1 MIKRKQDTV
10 LKVAEGG
17 QLMDFLMAKMGG
29 MARSSVKQL
38 LGQRRVKVG
47 NAIQTRHDFM
57 LKAGDIVT
65 VSSGRGNSQLT
76 HPKLRIVYE
85 DDDLIVVNNQPG
97 LLTVAATPGSSETT
111 AYSILRAYVKKQN
124 ARAGIYV
131 VHRLDRETSGL
142 LVFARSEEL
151 QHYMRQY
158 WRELVTER
166 TYIALTE
173 GVLSPREG
181 KITTWLT
188 EDKRNAVVY
197 SSPVDDGGDIAI
209 TNYKTLKTTTT
220 PPHPS
225 PQGRE
230 SGSRHFSSLEG
241 RSGGVTYS
249 LVELHLETGRTNQIR
264 VHLASKGCP
273 VVGDRKYGHGNESSP
288 IDRLCLHAKVLAFIH
303 PVTEKTIRF
312 ESPVPKEF
320 NRVLV

>member
-1 MIKRKQDTV
+1 MIKRKQDTI
-10 LKVAEGG
+10 LKVSEPA
-17 QLMDFLMAKMGG
+17 QLMDFLIAKMGG
-29 MARSSVKQL
+29 MAKSSVKQL

-47 NAIQTRHDFM
+47 NAIQTRHDFA
-57 LKAGDIVT
+57 LNAGDVVT
-65 VSSGRGNSQLT
+65 VSSGRGNSQLN
-76 HPKLRIVYE
+76 HPKLKIVYE
-85 DDDLIVVNNQPG
+85 DDDLIVVNKQPG

-151 QHYMRQY
+151 QHYMRTY
-158 WRELVTER
+158 WRDIVTER
-166 TYIALTE
+166 TYIALAE
-173 GVLSPREG
+173 GTLSPREG

-209 TNYKTLKTTTT
+209 TNYKTLRVSPTTNDERLTT
-220 PPHPS
+220 NA
-225 PQGRE
+225 Q
-230 SGSRHFSSLEG
+230 
-241 RSGGVTYS
+241 YS

-303 PVTEKTIRF
+303 PVTEKTVRF

-320 NRVLV
+320 NRVLI

>member
-85 DDDLIVVNNQPG
+85 DDDLIVVNKQPG

-209 TNYKTLKTTTT
+209 TNYKTLKATTT

-303 PVTEKTIRF
+303 PVTEQTVRF

-320 NRVLV
+320 SRVLV

>member
-85 DDDLIVVNNQPG
+85 DDDLIVVNKQPG

-209 TNYKTLKTTTT
+209 TNYKVLKATTT

>member
-1 MIKRKQDTV
+1 M
-10 LKVAEGG
+10 E
-17 QLMDFLMAKMGG
+17 FLIAKMGG
-29 MARSSVKQL
+29 MTKSSVKQL

-47 NAIQTRHDFM
+47 NVVQTRHDFA
-57 LKAGDIVT
+57 LKAGDVVT

-76 HPKLRIVYE
+76 HPKLKIVYE
-85 DDDLIVVNNQPG
+85 DDDLIVVNKQPG

-111 AYSILRAYVKKQN
+111 VMSILRAYVKKQN
-124 ARAGIYV
+124 ARANIYV

-166 TYIALTE
+166 TYIALAE
-173 GVLSPREG
+173 GILEPREG

-209 TNYKTLKTTTT
+209 TNYKVLKTSNSGTSLNS
-220 PPHPS
+220 PYLQIVPS
-225 PQGRE
+225 GKELSTINYQ
-230 SGSRHFSSLEG
+230 
-241 RSGGVTYS
+241 

-288 IDRLCLHAKVLAFIH
+288 IDRLCLHAKVLEFIH
-303 PVTEKTIRF
+303 PVTEKKVRF

-320 NRVLV
+320 NRVLQ

>member
-10 LKVAEGG
+10 LKVADGG

-47 NAIQTRHDFM
+47 NAVQTRHDFL
-57 LKAGDIVT
+57 LKAGDVVT

-85 DDDLIVVNNQPG
+85 DDDLIVVNKQPG

-124 ARAGIYV
+124 ARAGIHV

-166 TYIALTE
+166 TYIALAE
-173 GVLSPREG
+173 GVLEPREG

-209 TNYKTLKTTTT
+209 TNYKVL
-220 PPHPS
+220 
-225 PQGRE
+225 RV
-230 SGSRHFSSLEG
+230 SSQASAVSNQL
-241 RSGGVTYS
+241 YS

-303 PVTEKTIRF
+303 PVTEKTVRF

-320 NRVLV
+320 NRVLL

>member
-1 MIKRKQDTV
+1 M
-10 LKVAEGG
+10 A
-17 QLMDFLMAKMGG
+17 LMDFLIAKMGG

-47 NAIQTRHDFM
+47 NAVQTRHDFA
-57 LKAGDIVT
+57 LKAGDVVT

-76 HPKLRIVYE
+76 HPKLKIVYE
-85 DDDLIVVNNQPG
+85 DDDLIVVNKQPG

-111 AYSILRAYVKKQN
+111 AYSILRAYVKRQN

-166 TYIALTE
+166 TYIALAE
-173 GVLSPREG
+173 GVLEPREG

-209 TNYKTLKTTTT
+209 TNYKVLKTSVERQKTKD
-220 PPHPS
+220 S
-225 PQGRE
+225 FYFEQ
-230 SGSRHFSSLEG
+230 SGLSTLSEA
-241 RSGGVTYS
+241 VYS

-303 PVTEKTIRF
+303 PVTEKTVRF

-320 NRVLV
+320 NRVLM

>member
-1 MIKRKQDTV
+1 
-10 LKVAEGG
+10 
-17 QLMDFLMAKMGG
+17 MDFLVAKMGG

-47 NAIQTRHDFM
+47 NAVQTRHDFS
-57 LKAGDIVT
+57 LKAGDVVT

-85 DDDLIVVNNQPG
+85 DDDLIVVNKQPG

-142 LVFARSEEL
+142 LVFARSQEL

-166 TYIALTE
+166 TYVALAE
-173 GVLSPREG
+173 GVLEPREG

-209 TNYKTLKTTTT
+209 TNYKVLRTT
-220 PPHPS
+220 HPQPTS
-225 PQGRE
+225 LPFRE
-230 SGSRHFSSLEG
+230 GAGLGSS
-241 RSGGVTYS
+241 YS

-273 VVGDRKYGHGNESSP
+273 VVGDRKYGHGNEFSP

-303 PVTEKTIRF
+303 PVTEKNVRF

-320 NRVLV
+320 NLPLK

>member
-10 LKVAEGG
+10 LKVAEPA
-17 QLMDFLMAKMGG
+17 QLMDFLIAKMGG
-29 MARSSVKQL
+29 MAKSSVKQL

-47 NAIQTRHDFM
+47 NAVQTRHDFL

-85 DDDLIVVNNQPG
+85 DDDLIVVNKQPG

-111 AYSILRAYVKKQN
+111 AFSILRAYVKKQN

-151 QHYMRQY
+151 QHYMREY
-158 WRELVTER
+158 WRDLVTDR
-166 TYIALTE
+166 TYIALAE
-173 GVLSPREG
+173 GILEPREG

-209 TNYKTLKTTTT
+209 TNYKVLKTSK
-220 PPHPS
+220 HDV
-225 PQGRE
+225 GAL
-230 SGSRHFSSLEG
+230 SGEANKRG
-241 RSGGVTYS
+241 ATAINQPYS

-288 IDRLCLHAKVLAFIH
+288 IDRLCLHAKVLEFIH
-303 PVTEKTIRF
+303 PVTEKKVRF

-320 NRVLV
+320 NKLVS

>member
-1 MIKRKQDTV
+1 
-10 LKVAEGG
+10 
-17 QLMDFLMAKMGG
+17 
-29 MARSSVKQL
+29 
-38 LGQRRVKVG
+38 VG
-47 NAIQTRHDFM
+47 NAIQTRHDFV
-57 LKAGDIVT
+57 LKAGDVVT
-65 VSSGRGNSQLT
+65 VSSGRGNTQLN
-76 HPKLRIVYE
+76 HPKLKIVYE
-85 DDDLIVVNNQPG
+85 DDDLIVVNKQPG

-111 AYSILRAYVKKQN
+111 AFSILRAYVKRQN

-151 QHYMRQY
+151 QHYMREY
-158 WRELVTER
+158 WRELVKER
-166 TYIALTE
+166 TYIALAE
-173 GVLSPREG
+173 GVLEPIEG

-209 TNYKTLKTTTT
+209 TNYKTLKVSPVTGT
-220 PPHPS
+220 PS
-225 PQGRE
+225 PLTPQ
-230 SGSRHFSSLEG
+230 
-241 RSGGVTYS
+241 YS

-273 VVGDRKYGHGNESSP
+273 VVGDRKYGHGNEYSP

-303 PVTEKTIRF
+303 PVTEKTVRF

-320 NRVLV
+320 NRVLA

>member
-1 MIKRKQDTV
+1 MIKRKSDTV
-10 LKVAEGG
+10 LKVSEPAP
-17 QLMDFLMAKMGG
+17 LMDFLIAKMGG
-29 MARSSVKQL
+29 MARSSVKPL

-47 NAIQTRHDFM
+47 NVIQTRHDFA
-57 LKAGDIVT
+57 LKAGDVVT

-76 HPKLRIVYE
+76 HPKLKIVYE
-85 DDDLIVVNNQPG
+85 DDDLIVVNKQPG

-111 AYSILRAYVKKQN
+111 AFSILRAYVKKQN
-124 ARAGIYV
+124 ARAGVYV

-151 QHYMRQY
+151 QHYMREY

-166 TYIALTE
+166 TYIALAE
-173 GVLSPREG
+173 GVLNPREG
-181 KITTWLT
+181 QIRSWFT

-197 SSPVDDGGDIAI
+197 SSPVDDGGDLAI
-209 TNYKTLKTTTT
+209 TNYKTLRT
-220 PPHPS
+220 S
-225 PQGRE
+225 ADEQ
-230 SGSRHFSSLEG
+230 
-241 RSGGVTYS
+241 YS

-303 PVTEKTIRF
+303 PVTEKTVRF

-320 NRVLV
+320 NRVIL

>member
-1 MIKRKQDTV
+1 MVRKQDTI
-10 LKVAEGG
+10 LRVAEPA
-17 QLMDFLMAKMGG
+17 QLMDFLIAKMGG

-47 NAIQTRHDFM
+47 NAIQTRHDFA
-57 LKAGDIVT
+57 LKAGDVVT
-65 VSSGRGNSQLT
+65 VSSGRGNSQLN

-85 DDDLIVVNNQPG
+85 DDDLIVVNKQPG
-97 LLTVAATPGSSETT
+97 LLTVAATPGSRETT
-111 AYSILRAYVKKQN
+111 AFSILRAYVKKQN

-151 QHYMRQY
+151 QHYMREY
-158 WRELVTER
+158 WRELVQER
-166 TYIALTE
+166 TYIALAE
-173 GVLSPREG
+173 GILEPREG

-209 TNYKTLKTTTT
+209 TNYKTLRV
-220 PPHPS
+220 S
-225 PQGRE
+225 ANNG
-230 SGSRHFSSLEG
+230 GSE
-241 RSGGVTYS
+241 VYS
-249 LVELHLETGRTNQIR
+249 LVELHLNTGRTNQIR

-303 PVTEKTIRF
+303 PVTEQVVRF

-320 NRVLV
+320 NLFK

>member
-10 LKVAEGG
+10 LKVAEAAP
-17 QLMDFLMAKMGG
+17 LMDFLIAKMGG
-29 MARSSVKQL
+29 MTKSSVKQL

-47 NAIQTRHDFM
+47 NAVQTRHDFA
-57 LKAGDIVT
+57 LKAGDVVT

-76 HPKLRIVYE
+76 HPKLKIVYE
-85 DDDLIVVNNQPG
+85 DDDLIVVNKQPG

-111 AYSILRAYVKKQN
+111 AFSILRAYVKKQN

-151 QHYMRQY
+151 QHYMREY

-166 TYIALTE
+166 TYIALAE
-173 GVLSPREG
+173 GVLEPREG
-181 KITTWLT
+181 QIRSWFT

-197 SSPVDDGGDIAI
+197 SSPVDDGGDLAI
-209 TNYKTLKTTTT
+209 TNYKVLKTSNFQTA
-220 PPHPS
+220 
-225 PQGRE
+225 E
-230 SGSRHFSSLEG
+230 GSNLKR
-241 RSGGVTYS
+241 YS

-273 VVGDRKYGHGNESSP
+273 VVGDRKYGHGNEYSP

-303 PVTEKTIRF
+303 PATEKTVRF

-320 NRVLV
+320 NRVLL

>member
-1 MIKRKQDTV
+1 MKIRKQDTV
-10 LKVAEGG
+10 LKVTEPA

-29 MARSSVKQL
+29 MAKSSVKQL

-47 NAIQTRHDFM
+47 NAVQTRHDFE
-57 LKAGDIVT
+57 LTPGDVVT
-65 VSSGRGNSQLT
+65 ISSGRGNSQLT
-76 HPKLRIVYE
+76 HPKLKIVYE
-85 DDDLIVVNNQPG
+85 DDDLIVVNKQPG
-97 LLTVAATPGSSETT
+97 LLTVATAPGSKETT
-111 AYSILRAYVKKQN
+111 VMSILRAYVKKQN
-124 ARAGIYV
+124 ARANIYV

-151 QHYMRQY
+151 QHYMREY

-166 TYIALTE
+166 TYIALAE
-173 GVLSPREG
+173 GVLEPREG

-209 TNYKTLKTTTT
+209 TNYKVLKTSTT

-273 VVGDRKYGHGNESSP
+273 VVGDRKYGHGNENSP

-303 PVTEKTIRF
+303 PVTEKTVRF

-320 NRVLV
+320 NRVLQ

>member
-1 MIKRKQDTV
+1 MVRKQDTI
-10 LKVAEGG
+10 LRVAEPA
-17 QLMDFLMAKMGG
+17 QLMDFLIAKMGG
-29 MARSSVKQL
+29 MAKSSVKQL

-47 NAIQTRHDFM
+47 NAIQTRHDFA
-57 LKAGDIVT
+57 LKAGDVVT

-76 HPKLRIVYE
+76 HPKLKIVYE
-85 DDDLIVVNNQPG
+85 DDDLIVVNKQPG

-151 QHYMRQY
+151 QHYMREY
-158 WRELVTER
+158 WRELVQER
-166 TYIALTE
+166 TYIALAE
-173 GVLSPREG
+173 GVLKPAEG

-209 TNYKTLKTTTT
+209 TNYKTLRVSGVESRKTASLKDE
-220 PPHPS
+220 S
-225 PQGRE
+225 P
-230 SGSRHFSSLEG
+230 
-241 RSGGVTYS
+241 VYS

-303 PVTEKTIRF
+303 PVTEKTVRF

-320 NRVLV
+320 NRVLM

>member
-1 MIKRKQDTV
+1 
-10 LKVAEGG
+10 
-17 QLMDFLMAKMGG
+17 MDFLIAKMGG
-29 MARSSVKQL
+29 MAKSSVKQL

-47 NAIQTRHDFM
+47 NAVQTRHDFP
-57 LKAGDIVT
+57 LHPGDVVT

-85 DDDLIVVNNQPG
+85 DDDLIVVNKQPG

-111 AYSILRAYVKKQN
+111 AFSILRAYVKKQN

-151 QHYMRQY
+151 QHYMREY
-158 WRELVTER
+158 WRDLVTDR
-166 TYIALTE
+166 TYIALAE
-173 GVLSPREG
+173 GILEPREG

-209 TNYKTLKTTTT
+209 TNYKVLKTSKRDEVANNSQLSTVNY
-220 PPHPS
+220 
-225 PQGRE
+225 Q
-230 SGSRHFSSLEG
+230 
-241 RSGGVTYS
+241 

-288 IDRLCLHAKVLAFIH
+288 IDRLCLHAKVLEFIH
-303 PVTEKTIRF
+303 PVTEKKVRF

-320 NRVLV
+320 NKLVS

>member
-10 LKVAEGG
+10 LKVAEEAS
-17 QLMDFLMAKMGG
+17 LMDFLMSKMGG

-47 NAIQTRHDFM
+47 NAIQTRHDFA
-57 LKAGDIVT
+57 LNAGDVVT
-65 VSSGRGNSQLT
+65 VSSGRGNSQLN
-76 HPKLRIVYE
+76 HPKLKIVYE
-85 DDDLIVVNNQPG
+85 DDDLIVVNKQPG

-111 AYSILRAYVKKQN
+111 AYSILRAYVKRQN

-142 LVFARSEEL
+142 LVFARSQEL
-151 QHYMRQY
+151 QHYMREY

-166 TYIALTE
+166 TYIALAE
-173 GVLSPREG
+173 GVLEPREG

-209 TNYKTLKTTTT
+209 TNYKTLRVSQMTNDQLPMTNKC
-220 PPHPS
+220 
-225 PQGRE
+225 
-230 SGSRHFSSLEG
+230 
-241 RSGGVTYS
+241 YS

-303 PVTEKTIRF
+303 PVTEKTVRF

-320 NRVLV
+320 NRVLM

>member
-1 MIKRKQDTV
+1 MYKRKEDTV
-10 LKVAEGG
+10 LRVSQPA
-17 QLMDFLMAKMGG
+17 QLMDFLIAKMGG

-47 NAIQTRHDFM
+47 KAVQTRHDFE
-57 LKAGDIVT
+57 LQTGDVVT
-65 VSSGRGNSQLT
+65 VLSGRGNIELK
-76 HPKLRIVYE
+76 HPKLRLVYE
-85 DDDLIVVNNQPG
+85 DDDLIVVDKKPG
-97 LLTVAATPGSSETT
+97 LLTVASTPGSSETT
-111 AYSILRAYVKKQN
+111 VFSILRAYVKKQN

-151 QHYMRQY
+151 QHYMRTY
-158 WRELVTER
+158 WRQLVTDR
-166 TYIALTE
+166 TYIALAE
-173 GVLSPREG
+173 GILDKPEG

-209 TNYKTLKTTTT
+209 TNYKVLRTSE
-220 PPHPS
+220 PDP
-225 PQGRE
+225 
-230 SGSRHFSSLEG
+230 SLEG
-241 RSGGVTYS
+241 RSGGVSYS

-264 VHLASKGCP
+264 VHLASLGHP

-288 IDRLCLHAKVLAFIH
+288 IDRLCLHAKVLEFVH
-303 PVTEKTIRF
+303 PVTEKTVRF

-320 NRVLV
+320 NRVVL

>member
-85 DDDLIVVNNQPG
+85 DDDLIVVNKQSG

-209 TNYKTLKTTTT
+209 TNYKVLKTTKT

>member
-10 LKVAEGG
+10 LKVAEPA
-17 QLMDFLMAKMGG
+17 QLMDFLIAKMGG
-29 MARSSVKQL
+29 MAKSSVKQL

-47 NAIQTRHDFM
+47 NAIQTRHDFQ
-57 LKAGDIVT
+57 LKPGDIVT

-85 DDDLIVVNNQPG
+85 DDDLIVVNKQPG

-111 AYSILRAYVKKQN
+111 AFSILRAYVKKQN

-151 QHYMRQY
+151 QHYMREY
-158 WRELVTER
+158 WRDLVTDR
-166 TYIALTE
+166 TYIALAE
-173 GVLSPREG
+173 GVLEPREG

-209 TNYKTLKTTTT
+209 TNYKVLKTSKHDVGANNSQLSTVNY
-220 PPHPS
+220 
-225 PQGRE
+225 Q
-230 SGSRHFSSLEG
+230 
-241 RSGGVTYS
+241 

-288 IDRLCLHAKVLAFIH
+288 IDRLCLHAKVLEFIH
-303 PVTEKTIRF
+303 PVTEKKVRF

-320 NRVLV
+320 NKLVS

>member
-1 MIKRKQDTV
+1 
-10 LKVAEGG
+10 
-17 QLMDFLMAKMGG
+17 MDFLIAKMGG

-47 NAIQTRHDFM
+47 NAVQTRHDFA
-57 LKAGDIVT
+57 LKAGDVVT

-76 HPKLRIVYE
+76 HPKLKIVYE
-85 DDDLIVVNNQPG
+85 DDDLIVVNKQPG

-142 LVFARSEEL
+142 LVFARSQDL
-151 QHYMRQY
+151 QHYMREY
-158 WRELVTER
+158 WRELVQER
-166 TYIALTE
+166 TYIALAE
-173 GVLSPREG
+173 GVLEPREG

-209 TNYKTLKTTTT
+209 TNYKTL
-220 PPHPS
+220 
-225 PQGRE
+225 RV
-230 SGSRHFSSLEG
+230 SGQSSEF
-241 RSGGVTYS
+241 RDQIYS

-303 PVTEKTIRF
+303 PVTEKTVRF

-320 NRVLV
+320 NRVFY

>member
-1 MIKRKQDTV
+1 MIKRKEDTV
-10 LKVAEGG
+10 LRVNYSSP
-17 QLMDFLMAKMGG
+17 LLDFLLDKMGG

-47 NAIQTRHDFM
+47 NAVQTRHDFM
-57 LKAGDIVT
+57 LHTGDVVI
-65 VSSGRGNSQLT
+65 VSSGRGNGQLN

-85 DDDLIVVNNQPG
+85 DDDLIVVNKQPG
-97 LLTVAATPGSSETT
+97 LLTVAAKTGSSETT

-166 TYIALTE
+166 TYIALAE
-173 GVLSPREG
+173 GVLEPREG

-209 TNYKTLKTTTT
+209 TNYKTLRVSNNFKQLQTTSNQNEV
-220 PPHPS
+220 PNPKC
-225 PQGRE
+225 
-230 SGSRHFSSLEG
+230 
-241 RSGGVTYS
+241 YS

-303 PVTEKTIRF
+303 PVTEKTVRF

-320 NRVLV
+320 NSVLM

>member
-1 MIKRKQDTV
+1 
-10 LKVAEGG
+10 
-17 QLMDFLMAKMGG
+17 MDFLIAKMGG
-29 MARSSVKQL
+29 MAKSSVKQL

-47 NAIQTRHDFM
+47 NAIQTRHDFA
-57 LKAGDIVT
+57 LNAGDVVT
-65 VSSGRGNSQLT
+65 VSSGRGNSQLN
-76 HPKLRIVYE
+76 HPKLKIVYE
-85 DDDLIVVNNQPG
+85 DDDLIVVNKQPG

-151 QHYMRQY
+151 QHYMRTY
-158 WRELVTER
+158 WRDIVTER
-166 TYIALTE
+166 TYIALAE
-173 GVLSPREG
+173 GTLSPREG

-209 TNYKTLKTTTT
+209 TNYKTLRVSPTTNDERLTT
-220 PPHPS
+220 ND
-225 PQGRE
+225 Q
-230 SGSRHFSSLEG
+230 
-241 RSGGVTYS
+241 YS

-303 PVTEKTIRF
+303 PVTEKTVRF

-320 NRVLV
+320 NRVLI

>member
-1 MIKRKQDTV
+1 M
-10 LKVAEGG
+10 E
-17 QLMDFLMAKMGG
+17 FLIAKMGG
-29 MARSSVKQL
+29 MAKSSVKQL

-47 NAIQTRHDFM
+47 NVVQTRHDFA

-76 HPKLRIVYE
+76 HPKLKIVYE
-85 DDDLIVVNNQPG
+85 DDDLIVVNKQPG
-97 LLTVAATPGSSETT
+97 LLTVATTPGSKETT
-111 AYSILRAYVKKQN
+111 VMSILRAYVKKQN
-124 ARAGIYV
+124 ARANIYV

-166 TYIALTE
+166 TYIALAE
-173 GVLSPREG
+173 GILEPREG

-209 TNYKTLKTTTT
+209 TNYKVLRTAK
-220 PPHPS
+220 
-225 PQGRE
+225 GD
-230 SGSRHFSSLEG
+230 GLEAKG
-241 RSGGVTYS
+241 YS

-288 IDRLCLHAKVLAFIH
+288 IDRLCLHAKVLEFIH
-303 PVTEKTIRF
+303 PVTEKKVRF

-320 NRVLV
+320 NRVLQ

>member
-1 MIKRKQDTV
+1 
-10 LKVAEGG
+10 
-17 QLMDFLMAKMGG
+17 MDFLIAKMGG

-47 NAIQTRHDFM
+47 NAIQTRHDFA
-57 LKAGDIVT
+57 LKAGDVVT

-76 HPKLRIVYE
+76 HPKLKIVYE
-85 DDDLIVVNNQPG
+85 DDDLIVVNKQPG

-124 ARAGIYV
+124 ARAGVYV

-158 WRELVTER
+158 WRDLVTER
-166 TYIALTE
+166 TYIALAE
-173 GVLSPREG
+173 GVLNPHEG
-181 KITTWLT
+181 QIRSWFT

-197 SSPVDDGGDIAI
+197 SSPVDDGGDLAI
-209 TNYKTLKTTTT
+209 TNYKTLRVSSQ
-220 PPHPS
+220 PS
-225 PQGRE
+225 A
-230 SGSRHFSSLEG
+230 FSNQF
-241 RSGGVTYS
+241 YS

-303 PVTEKTIRF
+303 PVTEKTVRF

-320 NRVLV
+320 NRVIL

>member
-10 LKVAEGG
+10 LRVKEEA
-17 QLMDFLMAKMGG
+17 QLIDFLLAKMGN

-47 NAIQTRHDFM
+47 NAIQTRHDFV
-57 LKAGDIVT
+57 LKPGDVVT
-65 VSSGRGNSQLT
+65 VSSGRGNTQLT
-76 HPKLRIVYE
+76 HPKLKIVYE
-85 DDDLIVVNNQPG
+85 DDDLIVVNKQPG
-97 LLTVAATPGSSETT
+97 LLTVAAKPGSSETT

-151 QHYMRQY
+151 QHYMREY

-166 TYIALTE
+166 TYIALAE
-173 GVLSPREG
+173 GALNPREG
-181 KITTWLT
+181 QIKSWFT
-188 EDKRNAVVY
+188 EDKRNAMVY
-197 SSPVDDGGDIAI
+197 SSPVDDGGDLAI
-209 TNYKTLKTTTT
+209 TNYKTLRT
-220 PPHPS
+220 S
-225 PQGRE
+225 ADGE
-230 SGSRHFSSLEG
+230 
-241 RSGGVTYS
+241 YS

-273 VVGDRKYGHGNESSP
+273 IVGDRKYGHGNESSP

-303 PVTEKTIRF
+303 PVTEKTVRF